1 MHRRS
6 FGVLC
11 IVLYLPTFSI
21 GDAKV
26 ETALGKIQEEYYGAN
41 HNEIPSHHIKLD
53 EEEEAF
59 LDEVARIVP
68 EGELILN
75 MPDDGSVFAYATNGL
90 RTYYRDYRFYDG
102 GRDSRSGSRPVE
114 TRESK
119 IIRKYGAW
127 ASTNTRVRDAF
138 EKVGAHY
145 VLLLDQGKTFRN
157 QPKPPSYDGTLW
169 TGLTAIM
176 DDTPGFRPVLS
187 ESDMRLYEI
196 TALDGME

>member
-1 MHRRS
+1 MYDHIPAGTGVRR
-6 FGVLC
+6 FCIGVLLALLC

-75 MPDDGSVFAYATNGL
+75 MPDDGSVFAYATVGCAPIIAIIASMMAAAIQGI
-90 RTYYRDYRFYDG
+90 RPT
-102 GRDSRSGSRPVE
+102 SG
-114 TRESK
+114 
-119 IIRKYGAW
+119 
-127 ASTNTRVRDAF
+127 
-138 EKVGAHY
+138 
-145 VLLLDQGKTFRN
+145 
-157 QPKPPSYDGTLW
+157 
-169 TGLTAIM
+169 
-176 DDTPGFRPVLS
+176 
-187 ESDMRLYEI
+187 
-196 TALDGME
+196 

>member
-1 MHRRS
+1 MAL
-6 FGVLC
+6 LC

-75 MPDDGSVFAYATNGL
+75 MPDDGSVFAYAT
-90 RTYYRDYRFYDG
+90 DG
-102 GRDSRSGSRPVE
+102 CAPIIAIIASMMAAAIQGPAHVRLKRAKARLFANMGPGHRRIRECVMLSKRLEHITCFSSTRAKPLGTNPSRHLMTEPSGRD
-114 TRESK
+114 
-119 IIRKYGAW
+119 
-127 ASTNTRVRDAF
+127 
-138 EKVGAHY
+138 
-145 VLLLDQGKTFRN
+145 
-157 QPKPPSYDGTLW
+157 
-169 TGLTAIM
+169 
-176 DDTPGFRPVLS
+176 
-187 ESDMRLYEI
+187 
-196 TALDGME
+196 